1 MVDEN
6 DNCSIVA
13 GSDKVTSAAGKFLTS
28 ARSITPGFET
38 AFTMAKAANNRSS
51 GTSRLKDQFRV

>member
-6 DNCSIVA
+6 HNCSIVA

-28 ARSITPGFET
+28 ARNITHGFEVT
-38 AFTMAKAANNRSS
+38 FTMAKAANNRS
-51 GTSRLKDQFRV
+51 GGALRVKDQFRV